1 MSEPTRRCPMCDG
14 AEMVR
19 REGRLEQ
26 SGETYL
32 PTIVSS
38 CPVCEYTKFAPAV
51 GVRWRSELEATG
63 PMSAG
68 PRKAA

>member
-1 MSEPTRRCPMCDG
+1 MSKPTTCPMCEG
-14 AEMVR
+14 GEMVR

-38 CPVCEYTKFAPAV
+38 CEICGYTKFAPAV
-51 GVRWRSELEATG
+51 GVRWRSEVEAT
-63 PMSAG
+63 PSAG
-68 PRKAA
+68 PRRAA

>member
-1 MSEPTRRCPMCDG
+1 MSEPRTCPMCEG
-14 AEMVR
+14 GEMVR

-32 PTIVSS
+32 PTVVSS
-38 CPVCEYTKFAPAV
+38 CEICGYTKFAPAV
-51 GVRWRSELEATG
+51 GVRWKSEVEMT
-63 PMSAG
+63 PSAG

>member
-1 MSEPTRRCPMCDG
+1 MCDG
-14 AEMVR
+14 AEMMR

-38 CPVCEYTKFAPAV
+38 CPVCGYTKFAPAV
-51 GVRWRSELEATG
+51 GVRWKSEVDEAPVAT
-63 PMSAG
+63 MG
-68 PRKAA
+68 PRRAA